1 MEEMK
6 NLTQEELQALE
17 DVNQKIVYEMMVNSN
32 YIPQKEKY
40 MENTSI
46 EEDLDA
52 LSRSFTVIEYNRYN
66 STEDVIKAA
75 RCIIENDLRLDNYCC
90 AAKMTELIAK
100 GVDLVEYKDIINNN
114 PTIQLN
120 ALLKLIEAK
129 AKGLNID
136 KYLEVMQKHE
146 NAFSAYCVEK
156 LIKLQENGFNMEQF
170 LNDNCF
176 VDKELHETSST
187 YSISGEILE
196 FFLEQKDN
204 IARLLPNN
212 TEFLVTDKLLDT
224 AIYATQTTD
233 RGGYGVASYK
243 MKASMYIYNQ
253 LEKSPHRF
261 EEQGQLYQQSL
272 LNGHIDL
279 EVIQRKISEAIMDGS
294 FEFEFNNLKYTIT
307 QIPLS
312 DLYEVK
318 GNDEKGY
325 ESYTYNKETSELID
339 TSKKNFKM
347 NSAMDKIKCL
357 AKDEIPTIL

>member
-17 DVNQKIVYEMMVNSN
+17 DVNKKIVYEMMVNSN

-52 LSRSFTVIEYNRYN
+52 LSRSFTVIKYNRYN

-129 AKGLNID
+129 AEGLNID
-136 KYLEVMQKHE
+136 KYLEAMQKHE
-146 NAFSAYCVEK
+146 NAFSAYCVEN
-156 LIKLQENGFNMEQF
+156 LIKLQENGFNMDQF

-176 VDKELHETSST
+176 VDKELHETYST
-187 YSISGEILE
+187 YSISGSILN
-196 FFLEQKDN
+196 FFLERKDD
-204 IARLLPNN
+204 ISKLSPDS
-212 TEFLVTDKLLDT
+212 TEILVPDKLLDI
-224 AIYATQTTD
+224 AKYATQTTD
-233 RGGYGVASYK
+233 RAGYGISNYIF
-243 MKASMYIYNQ
+243 KASMHIHNQ
-253 LEKSPHRF
+253 LNQPVTEF
-261 EEQGQLYQQSL
+261 EQQSQLYQQSEL
-272 LNGHIDL
+272 KGYIDL
-279 EVIQRKISEAIMDGS
+279 DMLQRKITDAISDGS
-294 FEFEFNNLKYTIT
+294 FEFEYNHQKYSIT
-307 QIPLS
+307 QIPAS
-312 DLYEVK
+312 DLCEVK
-318 GNDEKGY
+318 SENSEYSKY
-325 ESYTYNKETSELID
+325 IYNKETKELTD
-339 TSKKNFKM
+339 TSKNNFANNHTIDSIKNIIE
-347 NSAMDKIKCL
+347 NEDPS
-357 AKDEIPTIL
+357 IL